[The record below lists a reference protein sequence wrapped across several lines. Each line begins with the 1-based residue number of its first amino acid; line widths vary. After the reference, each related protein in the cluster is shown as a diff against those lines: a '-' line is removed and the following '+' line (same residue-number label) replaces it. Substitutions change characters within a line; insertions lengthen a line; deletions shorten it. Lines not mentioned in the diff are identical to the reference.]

1 MSDLLADLIGSFTD
15 IDQDL
20 YTLTPN
26 NMWSILVQTHSDKSM
41 LPHTLKIVAHIYTCM
56 HDRTHADTHKRT
68 TGTQTHPVFLLKQKR
83 YSYFLLTQ
91 TCIVFLLNRYCSHI
105 TLSFIFL
112 PLCVS
117 HTCMHTHKNT
127 HGVWFLSFV
136 WYCFPR
142 GCPSAP
148 WSYQRW
154 VAVVFPARTKSR
166 RWHRMSAASCLGWN
180 TQNIAPPP
188 NLFLLYAASL
198 SHPGASTHPHR
209 PRSTGGRG
217 HI

>member
-41 LPHTLKIVAHIYTCM
+41 LPHTLQIVAHIYTCM

-105 TLSFIFL
+105 TLSFISL

-117 HTCMHTHKNT
+117 HTCTHTHKNT
-127 HGVWFLSFV
+127 R
-136 WYCFPR
+136 C
-142 GCPSAP
+142 
-148 WSYQRW
+148 
-154 VAVVFPARTKSR
+154 VVPLL
-166 RWHRMSAASCLGWN
+166 CLV
-180 TQNIAPPP
+180 
-188 NLFLLYAASL
+188 LFTTWLSL
-198 SHPGASTHPHR
+198 SSLVLSAVGCRGISCPHQEQKVAQDECCFLPRLEHPKHCTTTQPLFAVPSLSLTPWCIHTSTQTTLHWR
-209 PRSTGGRG
+209 
-217 HI
+217 